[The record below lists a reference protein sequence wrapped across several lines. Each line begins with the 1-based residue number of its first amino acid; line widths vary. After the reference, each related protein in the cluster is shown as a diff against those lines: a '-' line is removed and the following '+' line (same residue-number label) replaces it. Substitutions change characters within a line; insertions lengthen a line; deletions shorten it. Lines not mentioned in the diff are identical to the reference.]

1 MEQLIER
8 LSQLLWGRGTVL
20 LTLLC
25 GLYFTVG
32 TGFLPLTRLPA
43 ILKGTVGSLLTENV
57 LLSALLGVFAFSSFW
72 TIKEVFEQQE
82 RVLKGWFPM
91 NPRRAAHYE
100 SLRNKPSNR

>member
-43 ILKGTVGSLLTENV
+43 ILKGTVGSLLQKREAGGVSPFAAVST
-57 LLSALLGVFAFSSFW
+57 ALGGTMGVGNIVGQRWRWVA
-72 TIKEVFEQQE
+72 
-82 RVLKGWFPM
+82 
-91 NPRRAAHYE
+91 RAA
-100 SLRNKPSNR
+100 SSGCGSAPFWA